1 MRQNGANRIYAKRL
15 SPNDNSKNQIYLGGD
30 FSALNIIPHG
40 LIHTDS
46 SETAG
51 SVRDRAKAAV
61 DFYWIDSDGRHLA
74 PNASLILY
82 PKYPEVRMSGFLL
95 GCRAAPSQ
103 IMRVR
108 DEGRILFFGIT
119 PEGAV
124 FGYVS
129 APDSDVSNEFSAR
142 EWQGTGVFLEI
153 PLNLLDRSSKS
164 ILLDELRR
172 IYHLHW
178 VSSQRLGAGGIKV
191 PYAAPNAGGYTLEAE
206 LGISPNGYAEPDF
219 MGWELKQFGVND
231 FQTYLPKSPVTLL
244 TPEPTGG
251 IYRTDGVAAF
261 LRRFGYADQNG
272 RADRLNFGGRYD
284 CQRGHHSLTGL
295 RMTLTGFD
303 KTSGKIT
310 DIDGGFELITTDEQ
324 IAASW
329 SFKGL
334 MAHWNRKHA
343 QAAYVPSLHRKPPPE
358 YRFGA
363 KILLCEKTDFLLFLK
378 AFAAGAVYYDPGVKM
393 EQASSGNP
401 AIKRRSQFRVA
412 HADLP
417 RLYQNHETMVLA

>member
-46 SETAG
+46 SEKAG

-334 MAHWNRKHA
+334 MAHWNRKHSA
-343 QAAYVPSLHRKPPPE
+343 R
-358 YRFGA
+358 
-363 KILLCEKTDFLLFLK
+363 
-378 AFAAGAVYYDPGVKM
+378 
-393 EQASSGNP
+393 
-401 AIKRRSQFRVA
+401 
-412 HADLP
+412 
-417 RLYQNHETMVLA
+417 